1 MKVLLAAIQ
10 MRSGRAIAANLEQA
24 DRLLAEAHKRGAAL
38 ALLPENFAL
47 MATDTE
53 RWEAA
58 ELAGRGPVQDYLA
71 RTARRL
77 GLALIAGTIPIR
89 SGTRVYAA
97 SLAFDSNGRVVGRYD
112 KMHLFDMDLGPGERY
127 CESAGTRPGNSPR
140 LVPLAGIPVGLS
152 VCYDVRFP
160 ELYRC
165 LVTEGAC
172 LLTVP
177 AAFTVPTGQA
187 HWKTLLRARAIE
199 NQCYVLAAAQAG
211 RHEGGRRTYGHSC
224 LIDPWGRVMAERRT
238 LEPGVVAGHYD
249 SECLKQIRERLPAL
263 QHRRIPPPKRVGHG
277 TARGGI
283 VPAGEETRG
292 RTRSG
297 PRELAQ
303 ALDRDR

>member
-1 MKVLLAAIQ
+1 

-24 DRLLAEAHKRGAAL
+24 DHLLAEAHKRGAAL

-47 MATDTE
+47 MATSDTE
-53 RWEAA
+53 RWEGA
-58 ELAGRGPVQDYLA
+58 ELAGRGPIQDYLA

-77 GLALIAGTIPIR
+77 GLAVVAGTIPIR

-97 SLAFDSNGRVVGRYD
+97 SLAFDANGRVVGRYD

-127 CESAGTRPGNSPR
+127 RESTGTRPGNSPR
-140 LVPLAGIPVGLS
+140 VVPLAGIPVGLS

-172 LLTVP
+172 LFTVP

-199 NQCYVLAAAQAG
+199 NQCYVLAGAQVG

-224 LIDPWGRVMAERRT
+224 LIDPWGQVIAERRA
-238 LEPGVVAGHYD
+238 LEPGVVVGHYD
-249 SECLKQIRERLPAL
+249 SECLEGIRERLPAL
-263 QHRRIPPPKRVGHG
+263 RHRRLPPIQGGSAGH
-277 TARGGI
+277 RLR
-283 VPAGEETRG
+283 RG
-292 RTRSG
+292 RPG
-297 PRELAQ
+297 G
-303 ALDRDR
+303 